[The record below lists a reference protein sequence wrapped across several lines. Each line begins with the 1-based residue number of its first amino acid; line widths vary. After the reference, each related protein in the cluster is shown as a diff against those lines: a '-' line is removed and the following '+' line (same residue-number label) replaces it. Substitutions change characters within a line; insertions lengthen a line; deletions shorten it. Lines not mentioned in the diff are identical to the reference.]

1 MSLYRSL
8 ILVASFSAL
17 TALAGC
23 AKDPSKEAPAA
34 KVSEPAPEAK
44 PEEKPAE
51 PPPPASPT
59 EAPAAATPAAAP
71 AAPAADGLAL
81 TGSIGAIGSKVTGS
95 HELQFKEFKGTIALK
110 DGKPEGGALNFTV
123 QTGSLT
129 EIDANPMKEKFEG
142 HMKSPDFF
150 DAGKFPT
157 AEFVSSEISAK
168 AGEKGATHLV
178 KGKLSLHGVTK
189 DVEFPATVTVAGKDI
204 SGKTEFSINRKDFGI
219 VFAGM
224 PNDLIRDGVVLKID
238 VKATLP

>member
-8 ILVASFSAL
+8 VLVASFSAL

-44 PEEKPAE
+44 PEEKPVE

-71 AAPAADGLAL
+71 AADGLAL
-81 TGSIGAIGSKVTGS
+81 TGSIGFIGSKVTGS
-95 HELQFKEFKGTIALK
+95 HTGEFKEFKGTIALK
-110 DGKPEGGALNFTV
+110 DGKPEGGTLNFTV

-129 EIDANPMKEKFEG
+129 ETDANPMKEKFEG
-142 HMKSPDFF
+142 HLKSPDFF
-150 DAGKFPT
+150 DTAKFPT
-157 AEFVSSEISAK
+157 AEFISSEISAQ
-168 AGEKGATHLV
+168 AGEKGATHLI
-178 KGKLSLHGVTK
+178 KGKLTLHGVTK
-189 DVEFPATVTVAGKDI
+189 DVEFPATVTIAGKDI

-238 VKATLP
+238 VKATQP